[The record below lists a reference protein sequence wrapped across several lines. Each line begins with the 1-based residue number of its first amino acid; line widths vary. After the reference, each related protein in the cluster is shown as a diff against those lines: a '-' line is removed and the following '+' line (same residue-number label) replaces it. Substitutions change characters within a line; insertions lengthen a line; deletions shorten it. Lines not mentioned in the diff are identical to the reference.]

1 MPHYYSCYALCIF
14 LVFLVHAVVRAKFG
28 ASKKLGPKLPPGPCQ
43 LPLIGSSHCLLSRRL
58 PHHRMR
64 DLSLRHGP
72 LMLLR
77 ICERVVVVV
86 SSAEA
91 AGEAF
96 RDAAFE
102 QRPTS
107 PSLDELYSRH
117 GMGIV
122 FAPYGDHWRLLR
134 RVLVTELLSAQ
145 RVESFRR
152 IREQEAARLVSS
164 LQAAAA
170 SRPGQLANI
179 DERLAVFVTDS
190 AVRSIFGDMTVPDRA
205 ALLDT
210 LEQAL
215 DFSSLFDLRD
225 LFPSSWLVQML
236 PRNGKAERN
245 RLEVVRLMEGI
256 LRLHEERKSAGQAA
270 AYDEQDM
277 VDVLLRIQ
285 NDEGAMGSVSLT
297 HGIIV
302 DMLIVMP
309 LVSVIILMFHFD
321 YLIRFNLAT
330 VLYISPCFTGGAVFL
345 FQFHN

>member
-1 MPHYYSCYALCIF
+1 MEEFATPHYYGCCALCIF
-14 LVFLVHAVVRAKFG
+14 LLFLVLAVVGAKPG
-28 ASKKLGPKLPPGPCQ
+28 TIKKLRPNLPPGPWQ
-43 LPLIGSSHCLLSRRL
+43 LPVIGSSHWLLSRL
-58 PHHRMR
+58 PPHRRMR

-72 LMLLR
+72 IMQLR
-77 ICERVVVVV
+77 ICERAVVVV

-91 AGEAF
+91 AEAVI

-107 PSLDELYSRH
+107 PALDELYSRY

-134 RVLVTELLSAQ
+134 RVLVNELLSAQ

-164 LQAAAA
+164 LQQAAA
-170 SRPGQLANI
+170 SAPGQLANI
-179 DERLAVFVTDS
+179 DERLAAFVTDS
-190 AVRSIFGDMTVPDRA
+190 AVRAIFGDRTMPDRA

-210 LEQAL
+210 VEQAL

-225 LFPSSWLVQML
+225 LFPSSWLARML

-245 RLEVVRLMEGI
+245 RLAVVRLMEGI
-256 LRLHEERKSAGQAA
+256 LRLHEERRSSAGQA
-270 AYDEQDM
+270 DDGQDM
-277 VDVLLRIQ
+277 VDVLLRIR
-285 NDEGAMGSVSLT
+285 NDEGAMGSISLT

-302 DMLIVMP
+302 NMLMVMS
-309 LVSVIILMFHFD
+309 LVFEGLV
-321 YLIRFNLAT
+321 RT
-330 VLYISPCFTGGAVFL
+330 VQL
-345 FQFHN
+345 HR

>member
-1 MPHYYSCYALCIF
+1 
-14 LVFLVHAVVRAKFG
+14 
-28 ASKKLGPKLPPGPCQ
+28 
-43 LPLIGSSHCLLSRRL
+43 
-58 PHHRMR
+58 MR
-64 DLSLRHGP
+64 DLSLRHGQ

-91 AGEAF
+91 AGEVF
-96 RDAAFE
+96 GDTAFE
-102 QRPTS
+102 QRPSS
-107 PSLDELYSRH
+107 PALDELYSRH

-164 LQAAAA
+164 LHATAA
-170 SRPGQLANI
+170 SPSDQLANI

-190 AVRSIFGDMTVPDRA
+190 AVRAIFGDMTMPDRA

-215 DFSSLFDLRD
+215 GFSSLFDLRD
-225 LFPSSWLVQML
+225 LFPSSWLVRML
-236 PRNGKAERN
+236 PRNSKAERN

-256 LRLHEERKSAGQAA
+256 LRIHEERRSSGEAA
-270 AYDEQDM
+270 AAGEQDM
-277 VDVLLRIQ
+277 VDVRAAE
-285 NDEGAMGSVSLT
+285 DTE
-297 HGIIV
+297 
-302 DMLIVMP
+302 
-309 LVSVIILMFHFD
+309 
-321 YLIRFNLAT
+321 
-330 VLYISPCFTGGAVFL
+330 
-345 FQFHN
+345 

>member
-1 MPHYYSCYALCIF
+1 
-14 LVFLVHAVVRAKFG
+14 V
-28 ASKKLGPKLPPGPCQ
+28 
-43 LPLIGSSHCLLSRRL
+43 
-58 PHHRMR
+58 
-64 DLSLRHGP
+64 
-72 LMLLR
+72 
-77 ICERVVVVV
+77 
-86 SSAEA
+86 
-91 AGEAF
+91 F
-96 RDAAFE
+96 RDTAFE

-107 PSLDELYSRH
+107 PALDELYSRH

-164 LQAAAA
+164 LQQAAAAA
-170 SRPGQLANI
+170 SPPGQVANI
-179 DERLAVFVTDS
+179 DERLAVFVTHS
-190 AVRSIFGDMTVPDRA
+190 AVRAIFGDMTMPDRA

-225 LFPSSWLVQML
+225 LFPSSWLVRML

-256 LRLHEERKSAGQAA
+256 LRLHKERRSAGQAA
-270 AYDEQDM
+270 ADDEHQDM

-285 NDEGAMGSVSLT
+285 NDEGGMGSVSLT
-297 HGIIV
+297 HGIIM
-302 DMLIVMP
+302 DMLM
-309 LVSVIILMFHFD
+309 VIHL
-321 YLIRFNLAT
+321 
-330 VLYISPCFTGGAVFL
+330 SS
-345 FQFHN
+345 Q